1 MTDAETIAKLRRDV
15 DVLTGLVVGLVSAAE
30 MRTRVAV
37 RNYEGARDA
46 GSTVMTA
53 VTLTELGMQQAQVL
67 RLENQD
73 QAALTGDTRVGYDA
87 LVTRLNDAI
96 GPYAMPVMSE
106 TAQAA

>member
-37 RNYEGARDA
+37 RNYDA
-46 GSTVMTA
+46 AKDGGSQLMATL
-53 VTLTELGMQQAQVL
+53 TLTELAMQQAQLL

-73 QAALTGDTRVGYDA
+73 QSALSDDTRVGYDA
-87 LVTRLNDAI
+87 LVARLDDAI
-96 GPYAMPVMSE
+96 GPYAMPVMGA